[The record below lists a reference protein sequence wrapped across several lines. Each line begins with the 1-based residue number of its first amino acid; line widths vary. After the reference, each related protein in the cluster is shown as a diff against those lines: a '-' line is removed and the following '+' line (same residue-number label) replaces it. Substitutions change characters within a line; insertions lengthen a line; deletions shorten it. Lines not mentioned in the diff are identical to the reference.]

1 MLPFTNQDL
10 TFKLN
15 CDDSW
20 RVVCSPAR
28 FDENFK
34 QEKMSINA
42 CFHPSNT
49 LLQMLV
55 EQLVAPLL
63 QSGTTKP
70 LQRRSMQQLKKHM
83 CSVIFEE
90 GYNENTQSSSEV
102 QIAAATLTCS
112 HLILKVIV

>member
-55 EQLVAPLL
+55 GLNSWWRLFSSQALL
-63 QSGTTKP
+63 NHCRG
-70 LQRRSMQQLKKHM
+70 
-83 CSVIFEE
+83 
-90 GYNENTQSSSEV
+90 EV
-102 QIAAATLTCS
+102 CNN
-112 HLILKVIV
+112 